1 MRICPAPG
9 LFYPKNVPP
18 TLART
23 SGNALGLTPR
33 GWVTVLSLAL
43 NLALAAWLLKGF
55 HPEKATTSLL
65 LESGGSAATRNQPRG
80 FHSTNANRAGA
91 RTPRTPVEPPF
102 RWGQVESPDY
112 REYVANLRAV
122 GCPEPVIRDIVC
134 ADLRQLYAARMLATW
149 PTNRLEYWQ
158 KTGPGHQI
166 TPERIEQA
174 AAVEKEMR
182 ETMRSLLG
190 TSVRGQEVIDMLFVQ
205 THGPEQEL
213 AFLTEEQRGAAMRA
227 LDDAGHFD
235 ALEKRML
242 NGGSYSSEE
251 EERLWHERLKLLEKV
266 LTPEELKEYRLRNG
280 RTSQLLLGELPHF
293 DASEAEFGG
302 LVEIRERLEA
312 DPKAPRDYYQRKQA
326 ETAAFKERFGEERGR
341 EFEQKTDLF
350 YIWSRTGAEQYGL
363 PETVATEAYQLKQDT
378 LAEAARL
385 RGDTSLGGDQLQERL
400 AALQQQ
406 TEGRLNGLLGTNGAR
421 VARKGDGAWLNQLP
435 QRLK

>member
-1 MRICPAPG
+1 MCPLPG
-9 LFYPKNVPP
+9 LFSPKNVPP

-33 GWVTVLSLAL
+33 GWVAVLSLAL
-43 NLALAAWLLKGF
+43 NLALAAWLLQGL
-55 HPEKATTSLL
+55 HPEKATTMLL
-65 LESGGSAATRNQPRG
+65 LESGGSAATRSQPRG
-80 FHSTNANRAGA
+80 FHSPNTNRTGA

-102 RWGQVESPDY
+102 RWSQVESPDY

-158 KTGPGHQI
+158 KTGPRHQI

-174 AAVEKEMR
+174 AAVEQEMR

-251 EERLWHERLKLLEKV
+251 EQRLWNERLKLLEKV
-266 LTPEELKEYRLRNG
+266 LTPEELKEYRLRNA
-280 RTSQLLLGELPHF
+280 RTSQALLGELPHF
-293 DASEAEFGG
+293 DASAAEFEG
-302 LVEIRERLEA
+302 LVEIREKTEA
-312 DPKAPRDYYQRKQA
+312 HRDYYERRQA
-326 ETAAFKERFGEERGR
+326 EVAAFKERFGEERGR

-350 YIWSRTGAEQYGL
+350 YIWSRTGAEQNGL
-363 PETVATEAYQLKQDT
+363 PETAAADAYQLKQAT

-385 RGDTSLGGDQLQERL
+385 RADTSLGGDRLQERL
-400 AALQQQ
+400 TALQQQ
-406 TEGRLNGLLGTNGAR
+406 AEGRLNELLGTNAAR
-421 VARKGDGAWLNQLP
+421 VARKGDGVWLNQLP

>member
-1 MRICPAPG
+1 M
-9 LFYPKNVPP
+9 PP

-23 SGNALGLTPR
+23 SGIALGLTPR

-43 NLALAAWLLKGF
+43 NLALAAWLLKGL
-55 HPEKATTSLL
+55 HPEKATTTLL
-65 LESGGSAATRNQPRG
+65 LESGGSAATRSQPRG
-80 FHSTNANRAGA
+80 FHSTNTSRTGA
-91 RTPRTPVEPPF
+91 RIPRTPVEPPF
-102 RWGQVESPDY
+102 RWSQVESPDY

-122 GCPEPVIRDIVC
+122 GCPEPVIRDMVC

-158 KTGPGHQI
+158 KTGPRHQI

-182 ETMRSLLG
+182 EAMRSLLG

-213 AFLTEEQRGAAMRA
+213 AFLTEEQRLAAMRA

-242 NGGSYSSEE
+242 NSGGYSSEE
-251 EERLWHERLKLLEKV
+251 EQRLWNERLKLLEKV

-280 RTSQLLLGELPHF
+280 RTSQALLGELPHF
-293 DASEAEFGG
+293 DASAAEFEG

-312 DPKAPRDYYQRKQA
+312 DTKTPRDYYQRKEA

-341 EFEQKTDLF
+341 EFAQKTDLF

-363 PETVATEAYQLKQDT
+363 PETVATDAYQLKQT
-378 LAEAARL
+378 SLAEAARL
-385 RGDTSLGGDQLQERL
+385 RADTSLGGDELRERL
-400 AALQQQ
+400 TALQQR
-406 TEGRLNGLLGTNGAR
+406 TEERLNGLLGTNAAR
-421 VARKGDGAWLNQLP
+421 VARKGDGVWLNQLSQP
-435 QRLK
+435 PK